1 MCAWVAGLQVLCA
14 QQAGEPRPL
23 PTGERSTTS
32 APIPGPI
39 SAPTAAGPIL
49 IVLAK
54 SRAEAV
60 LVDPS
65 SATEVARLPVGVGP
79 HEAATAADGRT
90 VVVCNYGAR
99 EPGSSLTVID
109 AHAKT
114 VTRTIVLEFGETEAT
129 GAEEPE
135 GSKRQR
141 FLRPHGIAFLPD
153 GDRVVVTAETQR
165 RLLVVDIREGRVL
178 AALPTEAHL
187 SHMVVLDSS
196 AGRAFVSNIGGGSI
210 SAVDLEAR
218 SVLRVVET
226 GAGAEGL
233 ALRPASRELWVGNR
247 AADTLSLVSTDS
259 LEVLAELQCG
269 SFPIRVAF
277 TPDGRTALVSC
288 AKAGTVEVFDATKR
302 ERTHSITMALPDP
315 PEGAEAGAHG
325 ASTPPTDP
333 VPVGILVTPDGA
345 TAFVAN
351 TQADALTILDL
362 REHRVRGRMS
372 LPGEPD
378 GMCWV
383 P

>member
-1 MCAWVAGLQVLCA
+1 MLV
-14 QQAGEPRPL
+14 
-23 PTGERSTTS
+23 
-32 APIPGPI
+32 
-39 SAPTAAGPIL
+39 
-49 IVLAK
+49 VLAK

-65 SATEVARLPVGVGP
+65 SASEIARLAVGVGP

-109 AHAKT
+109 AHAKA
-114 VTRTIVLEFGETEAT
+114 VTRTITLEFGETE
-129 GAEEPE
+129 GAGSAQPDS
-135 GSKRQR
+135 SKRQR

-178 AALPTEAHL
+178 AALPTDAHL
-187 SHMVVLDSS
+187 SHMVVLDS
-196 AGRAFVSNIGGGSI
+196 AARRAFVSNIGGGSI
-210 SAVDLEAR
+210 SAVDLEAK

-233 ALRPASRELWVGNR
+233 ALRPSSSELWVGNR

-277 TPDGRTALVSC
+277 TPDGGTALVSC
-288 AKAGTVEVFDATKR
+288 AKAGTVEIFDATKR
-302 ERTHSITMALPDP
+302 ERTHSITMALPVPAD
-315 PEGAEAGAHG
+315 GAAVEEVGD
-325 ASTPPTDP
+325 STPATDS

-362 REHRVRGRMS
+362 RQYRVRGRMS

-383 P
+383 PALPVPAKRSER